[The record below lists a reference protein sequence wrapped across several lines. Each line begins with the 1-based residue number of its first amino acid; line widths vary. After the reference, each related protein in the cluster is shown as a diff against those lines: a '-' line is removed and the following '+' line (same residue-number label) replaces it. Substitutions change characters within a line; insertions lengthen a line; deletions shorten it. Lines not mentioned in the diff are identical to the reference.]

1 MHRFS
6 KQHSFIMLDDSNAV
20 RLDVAPVFYE
30 VIHRHRG
37 SSKDKHGGGVAFIYR
52 QSIKTSVVD
61 VGKHTE
67 FESLAVKL
75 TGRAST
81 VVAVCIYRVPGAV
94 TAAFIDDLCDLLD
107 QLLLMNVR
115 FVICGDFN
123 ASSDRLIHVD
133 VADVLVRY
141 NLKQYINVPTH
152 DHGNTL
158 DLLIT
163 LDSEIDML
171 SNVSVQTVCFS
182 DHSLISCRVIIS
194 IIDDSHNK

>member
-1 MHRFS
+1 
-6 KQHSFIMLDDSNAV
+6 
-20 RLDVAPVFYE
+20 
-30 VIHRHRG
+30 
-37 SSKDKHGGGVAFIYR
+37 
-52 QSIKTSVVD
+52 
-61 VGKHTE
+61 
-67 FESLAVKL
+67 VKL
-75 TGRAST
+75 TELAST

-123 ASSDRLIHVD
+123 ASSDRLVHAD
-133 VADVLVRY
+133 VVDVLVRY

-194 IIDDSHNK
+194 TTRTTNKSYSFRPIKNMDIAAFRRDILSSKLFDNSAVSVDDYADLFDAELCGF